1 MYVTTKQGLLLF
13 FNIENI
19 SPVLIHSMK
28 VVLRPDLGYNFVKQI
43 DLDHNKNI
51 LVLRLKNSDIIVI
64 QLIARKEQM
73 ATIVERI

>member
-1 MYVTTKQGLLLF
+1 
-13 FNIENI
+13 
-19 SPVLIHSMK
+19 MK

-73 ATIVERI
+73 ATIVEKI